1 MDGRMNSL
9 MDRKVIEIMFCRKI
23 EFEIDFIIVVVV
35 AIVLVFVVV

>member
-1 MDGRMNSL
+1 MNSL

-35 AIVLVFVVV
+35 VAIVLVFVVV